1 MRSSHRLG
9 HEDLQA
15 CLRRA
20 KAAVVGAA
28 LVMTAA
34 LTTTLDGQLL
44 PVTGG
49 GLSVDNPGQNATVQ
63 QRRNPAAEQV
73 RQELKMAFAY
83 LAGRGVAK
91 DSAQAAYW
99 FRKAADQG
107 DPEAQNEMGYL
118 YTWGIG
124 VDRDAGQ
131 AFRWFARA
139 AGGGWQ
145 QAKLNMAVMYMRG
158 MGVARDPAFARQLL
172 EDLAARKNARAEDYL
187 GVMYLD
193 GDGVPQDIRAAEE
206 WLSRSAKGKNP
217 EGEYAMGQLYSVAA
231 GHEHDFAKA
240 AKFLRES
247 AKAGYVPAMYTLGV
261 LLVNHPEVAQ
271 KNSDEALSLLQR
283 AAEAGTWQSSAV
295 LGLMLRDGRG
305 LAHQDMGAAFRW
317 FTIAARQGG
326 SEAEA
331 KTRGSLAQ
339 CRAALSAGEQE
350 QQQQAAESW
359 LEQHAHLDL
368 FVFDGVRSQLPGG
381 EVYALRASTTE

>member
-1 MRSSHRLG
+1 MRSSRFVC
-9 HEDLQA
+9 HENLQA
-15 CLRRA
+15 CLRCA
-20 KAAVVGAA
+20 KVAVVGAA
-28 LVMTAA
+28 LAMPAA
-34 LTTTLDGQLL
+34 LTTTLDGQLM

-49 GLSVDNPGQNATVQ
+49 GLTIDNPPHSQAAN
-63 QRRNPAAEQV
+63 QRQNPAVEQV
-73 RQELKMAFAY
+73 RQELKMASAY

-91 DSAQAAYW
+91 DPVQAAYW

-124 VDRDAGQ
+124 VDKDAGQ

-158 MGVARDPAFARQLL
+158 MGVARDPKFARELL
-172 EDLAARKNARAEDYL
+172 EDLAAKKNARAEDYL

-206 WLSRSAKGKNP
+206 WLNRSAKSKNP

-231 GHEHDFAKA
+231 GHEHDLAKA

-247 AKAGYVPAMYTLGV
+247 AKSGYVPAMYTLGV

-326 SEAEA
+326 SDAAA

-350 QQQQAAESW
+350 QQQQAAENW

-368 FVFDGVRSQLPGG
+368 FVFDGVRSQFPAG
-381 EVYALRASTTE
+381 EVYALRASATE